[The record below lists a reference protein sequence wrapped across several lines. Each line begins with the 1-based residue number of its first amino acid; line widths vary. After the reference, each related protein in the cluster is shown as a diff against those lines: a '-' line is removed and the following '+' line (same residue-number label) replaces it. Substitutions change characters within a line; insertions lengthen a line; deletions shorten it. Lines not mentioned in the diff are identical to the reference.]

1 MTDLLFDSGIL
12 ILHLRNQPGYKELT
26 NRLMNEADTY
36 ISVMTR
42 LEIVRGMHNRERTI
56 TFDLLNSFDSIPM
69 NSEISDLAGELIR
82 SWRTRGVTLGNADAV
97 IAASAIHHDLALV
110 TTNPRHFPMSELT
123 VLQADEKGLLTPRA

>member
-110 TTNPRHFPMSELT
+110 TTNARHFPMSELT

>member
-82 SWRTRGVTLGNADAV
+82 SWRTRGVVLGNADAV
-97 IAASAIHHDLALV
+97 IAASALHHDLALV
-110 TTNPRHFPMSELT
+110 TTNARHFPMSELT

>member
-26 NRLMNEADTY
+26 NRLMDEADTY

-42 LEIVRGMHNRERTI
+42 LEIVRGMRNRERTI

-69 NSEISDLAGELIR
+69 NSEISDLAGKLIR
-82 SWRTRGVTLGNADAV
+82 SWRTRGVSLGNADAV
-97 IAASAIHHDLALV
+97 IAASAIHHDLTLV
-110 TTNPRHFPMSELT
+110 TTNARHFPMSELT
-123 VLQADEKGLLTPRA
+123 VLQADEKGLLAPRA